1 MFVNPDHNLLE
12 SVWDETTWDIA
23 AEMISH
29 FSRGPTTRPNKR
41 GQYDEA
47 LNNQR
52 EFSAEMGIPFP
63 GLKNIDKPVVW
74 VFTELVVCLDCG
86 TTEFA
91 VPEAE
96 LRILAKGDTAAAGWP
111 RIGSY

>member
-1 MFVNPDHNLLE
+1 MGYCCRNDISLLPRSHHTAKQTGPD
-12 SVWDETTWDIA
+12 
-23 AEMISH
+23 
-29 FSRGPTTRPNKR
+29 
-41 GQYDEA
+41 DEA

-52 EFSAEMGIPFP
+52 ELSAEMGIHFP

-96 LRILAKGDTAAAGWP
+96 LRILAKDDAAAAG
-111 RIGSY
+111 